1 MAKRPS
7 RAKARPGRAAS
18 IPTPVSSSANP
29 LAVQL
34 GALTEE
40 QRKAVLEHTHP
51 HYDAHADS
59 YRLLLDAYEGSG
71 GFMDGEY
78 LHRYPN
84 EVEKDFENR
93 KAQARYHNYYRALV
107 NIYVRHVFRATI
119 NREAKAL
126 PELEQ
131 WWTNVDGAGTSINNF
146 MMRGAKLALAAGLA
160 GALVDKEPKAPTGP
174 SKADDTAAV
183 IASWFAAPSIVDWD
197 LRAGELIAVKLLEA
211 KPRESILEPVDE
223 GDDSAQ
229 TLIWTEDA
237 WVRMDSEANVISQS
251 GENGAEG
258 VGMVPLA
265 IVRPDPSSEHPF
277 LGHGLGGD
285 GKVFQALLN
294 RCSEEDEVLR
304 SQAFSVLT
312 VDVGK
317 DGDVA
322 AAKTQIGN
330 DIGTTRALVLQ
341 GAADYIT
348 PDMGAP
354 EQIRTNI
361 EFLIREIYRMAHVTY
376 AKDSADAESADSIR
390 LQHTELNEMLASL
403 ATVLQDT
410 EKQMAKFW
418 YAWTHPGDR
427 ATVDAAFA
435 EAAITIQYSHEF
447 FIADLMEELDKWA
460 AAVKLDL
467 GLEFEHYAKKR
478 VLEQLA
484 PGLDEPT
491 KKKIHAEI
499 EGMEANRDKAMAEM
513 QAKFGAG
520 VERIAAGGKQ
530 PPPPKPGDAPDAEAA

>member
-7 RAKARPGRAAS
+7 RAKAPSGRAAS
-18 IPTPVSSSANP
+18 AKTPASTSANA

-40 QRKAVLEHTHP
+40 QRKDALEHTHP

-71 GFMDGEY
+71 GFMDGDY

-84 EVEKDFENR
+84 EVEGDFNNR
-93 KAQARYHNYYRALV
+93 KAQVRYHNYYRALV

-119 NREAKAL
+119 NREAKQL
-126 PELEQ
+126 PELEA
-131 WWTNVDGAGTSINNF
+131 WWTNVDGAGTSINQF

-160 GALVDKEPKAPTGP
+160 GALVDKEPTPPTGP
-174 SKADDTAAV
+174 SMADETAKV
-183 IASWFAAPSIVDWD
+183 IASWFAAPTIVDWD

-211 KPRESILEPVDE
+211 KPRASILDPVEE
-223 GDDSAQ
+223 GDESAQ

-237 WVRMDSEANVISQS
+237 WVRMDSDAEVIAQSGDAGANVD
-251 GENGAEG
+251 
-258 VGMVPLA
+258 MVPLA

-317 DGDVA
+317 DGDVN

-361 EFLIREIYRMAHVTY
+361 EFLIREIYRMAHVKY
-376 AKDSADAESADSIR
+376 ARDSADSESADSIR

-410 EKQMAKFW
+410 EKQMALFW
-418 YAWTHPGDR
+418 YAWTHPGDK
-427 ATVDAAFA
+427 ATVEADFAAL
-435 EAAITIQYSHEF
+435 EVTIQYSHEF

-460 AAVKLDL
+460 QAVKFDL

-478 VLEQLA
+478 VLEQIA

-491 KKKIHAEI
+491 KEKIHAEI
-499 EGMEANRDKAMAEM
+499 EGMEQNREKAMAEM

-520 VERIAAGGKQ
+520 VERIAAAGQK
-530 PPPPKPGDAPDAEAA
+530 PPVPDAEAA